1 MADSTLHEDPD
12 LINRK
17 WRWRRRIA
25 ITALFALLLF
35 PLIML
40 AMVVAGVDALKDYMS
55 MFNTLLMVLGS
66 IVGAYMGLSTWYEK
80 R

>member
-1 MADSTLHEDPD
+1 MTEPTPHEDPD

-17 WRWRRRIA
+17 WKWRRRMA
-25 ITALFALLLF
+25 MTALFALLLF
-35 PLIML
+35 PLLML
-40 AMVVAGVDALKDYMS
+40 AMVLAGTDTLKDYLS
-55 MFNTLLMVLGS
+55 FFNTLLMVLGS

>member
-1 MADSTLHEDPD
+1 MNESLEDPD

-25 ITALFALLLF
+25 MTALMGLLVY

-40 AMVVAGVDALKDYMS
+40 LLVVFHDAALHDYMS
-55 MFNTLLMVLGS
+55 LFNTLLFVLGS

>member
-17 WRWRRRIA
+17 WRWRRIA

-35 PLIML
+35 PLIRQWQSNN
-40 AMVVAGVDALKDYMS
+40 KK
-55 MFNTLLMVLGS
+55 
-66 IVGAYMGLSTWYEK
+66 E
-80 R
+80 